1 MMLETHYEVRLEHL
15 VDRFLCPVYLN
26 KASHLNLGEDL
37 WATDVYECQK
47 QYKYEEVQSF
57 IRNMSLMTP
66 PHEEIANY
74 LTSSLQFVMFSKELF
89 KNVKPALL

>member
-1 MMLETHYEVRLEHL
+1 MSSLL
-15 VDRFLCPVYLN
+15 

-37 WATDVYECQK
+37 WVTDVYECHK